1 MLRYLNTERT
11 EMQFG
16 ETFISLPVAGDLG
29 SIGDGPTR
37 EAVLSYVE
45 DGGKVTDYQHV
56 SPVVTPDDVNAE
68 RDRRLAAGTTVEVDG
83 LGMMALQ
90 GRDRDQ
96 TNMLGLKDAARDLR
110 DAGVTDA
117 VMVFRDADDVSH
129 DLTPAQMIDMV
140 SEGMAWF
147 SATYQASWAIKAL
160 NPIPEDYRDDRWWV

>member
-1 MLRYLNTERT
+1 MLQYLNAERT

-37 EAVLSYVE
+37 EAVLSYVK
-45 DGGKVTDYQHV
+45 DGGEVTDYQNV
-56 SPVVTPDDVNAE
+56 LPLVTPDDVNAE

-83 LGMMALQ
+83 LGQMALQ

-140 SEGMAWF
+140 SKGMAWF

-160 NPIPEDYRDDRWWV
+160 NPIPEDYCDDRWWV

>member
-1 MLRYLNTERT
+1 MLRYLNAEQT

-45 DGGKVTDYQHV
+45 SGGEVTDYQHAL
-56 SPVVTPDDVNAE
+56 PEVTPDDVNAE
-68 RDRRLAAGTTVEVDG
+68 RDRRLIAGTTVHVTG
-83 LGMMALQ
+83 PVSIPLQ

-117 VMVFRDADDVSH
+117 VMVFRDANDVSH
-129 DLTPAQMIDMV
+129 NLTPGQIIDMV

-147 SATYQASWAIKAL
+147 SATYQTSWAIKAL
-160 NPIPEDYRDDRWWV
+160 DPIPDDYRDDRWWG